1 MITMN
6 SQEGAEL
13 MRRRRRRI
21 INKPSLETRHKGN
34 TKETTNFAVYL
45 KNYFCHNKNQQQEE

>member
-6 SQEGAEL
+6 SQEGTEL
-13 MRRRRRRI
+13 MRRRI